1 MAQATVLASGTTAAQ
16 SSDIVVL
23 QGQPVTVGIFSAA
36 PLPATTRCAI
46 SIKGP
51 TGSQVVGWLNGD
63 TVATTI
69 TAAGTYFVTRPA
81 LTVAAG
87 VFTEGA

>member
-1 MAQATVLASGTTAAQ
+1 MAQATVLTSGTTAEQ
-16 SSDIVVL
+16 SDAIVVL
-23 QGQPVTVGIFSAA
+23 QGQPVTVGIFSEE

-69 TAAGTYFVTRPA
+69 TAAGTYFVTRPVVE
-81 LTVAAG
+81 VAVG
-87 VFTEGA
+87 IFTEA

>member
-16 SSDIVVL
+16 SSDIVVSP
-23 QGQPVTVGIFSAA
+23 GTVVTVGIFSAA

-69 TAAGTYFVTRPA
+69 TAAGTYFVTRPVVE
-81 LTVAAG
+81 VAAG
-87 VFTEGA
+87 IFTEA